1 MHVNGCVT
9 SSAAARFSL
18 PAAEF
23 KDSAIV
29 VLVTDG
35 LGKYTEVRFV
45 IRNRCFYNPFAFV
58 VSELIFKNIMYR
70 PLFLVKGKTV
80 F

>member
-1 MHVNGCVT
+1 MVVWLQVQLLDSVCQLQ
-9 SSAAARFSL
+9 SL
-18 PAAEF
+18 KTVQSLFWSQMDLE
-23 KDSAIV
+23 KIRM
-29 VLVTDG
+29 
-35 LGKYTEVRFV
+35 EVRFV

-58 VSELIFKNIMYR
+58 VSELILKNIMYR